1 MNKELKPCPFCGG
14 KAELIGSDEP
24 IDASGNP
31 FWCVTCLVCGFRI
44 HPNGDSDKVISNW
57 NCREDYDEANL
68 KACPFCGGR
77 PEIISMYEPGPG
89 GHYRENY
96 IWCPY
101 CGEQTN
107 TLQDLETAIIQWNH
121 RVKCNNT
128 EVQP

>member
-1 MNKELKPCPFCGG
+1 MNNELKPCPFCGG
-14 KAELIGSDEP
+14 KAELIRNY
-24 IDASGNP
+24 NP
-31 FWCVTCLVCGFRI
+31 DNKSQYINSHVICTVCGFQI
-44 HPNGDSDKVISNW
+44 HSDYHTEKTIKAW
-57 NCREDYDEANL
+57 NQRANFDEANL
-68 KACPFCGGR
+68 KGCPFCGGR

-128 EVQP
+128 ETQP